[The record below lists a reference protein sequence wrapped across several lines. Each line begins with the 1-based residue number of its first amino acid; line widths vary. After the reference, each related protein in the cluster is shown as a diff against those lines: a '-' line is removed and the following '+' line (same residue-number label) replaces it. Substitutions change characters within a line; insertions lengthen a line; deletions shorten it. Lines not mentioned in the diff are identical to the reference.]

1 MELGMI
7 GLGKMG
13 AFMTERLVKGG
24 HDVVGYDRNSEA
36 VELVVEKGARGA
48 DSLEE
53 LIEQLTNPK
62 HVWVMIPAGGPTI
75 STLEALADLLEPG
88 CTVIDGGNSFYKDT
102 KAMAA
107 KLAGNGIHMVDVG
120 TSGGIW
126 GLAEGYSMMVGGDQ
140 ETVASLRPIFETLA
154 PAPDRGWGHMGPV
167 GAGHFVKMI
176 HNGNEYGIMQSYA
189 EGFAIMAQKEEF
201 DLDLGNIGRVWQHG
215 SVVRSWLLDLTIKA
229 LEENPTLEG
238 IAPYVPDSG
247 EGRWTVAEA
256 IDLDVAAPVITLA
269 LMQRIGSRDEVEYS
283 HRLLSAMRNKFGG
296 HVVKL
301 EAPQ

>member
-24 HDVVGYDRNSEA
+24 HDVVGYDRNPEA

-62 HVWVMIPAGGPTI
+62 HVCVMIPAGGPTI

-126 GLAEGYSMMVGGDQ
+126 GLADGYSMMVGGDQ
-140 ETVASLRPIFETLA
+140 EAVASLRPIFETLA

-176 HNGNEYGIMQSYA
+176 HNGIEYGIMQSYA

-215 SVVRSWLLDLTIKA
+215 SVVRSWLLDLTIEA

-301 EAPQ
+301 EPPQ

>member
-13 AFMTERLVKGG
+13 TFMTERLVKGG
-24 HDVVGYDRNSEA
+24 HDVVGYDRNPEA

-62 HVWVMIPAGGPTI
+62 HVCVMIPAGGPTI

-126 GLAEGYSMMVGGDQ
+126 GLADGYSMMVGGDQ
-140 ETVASLRPIFETLA
+140 EAVASLRPIFETLA

-176 HNGNEYGIMQSYA
+176 HNGIEYGIMQSYA

-215 SVVRSWLLDLTIKA
+215 SVVRSWLLDLTIEA

-301 EAPQ
+301 EPPQ

>member
-24 HDVVGYDRNSEA
+24 HDVVGYDRNPEA

-126 GLAEGYSMMVGGDQ
+126 GLA
-140 ETVASLRPIFETLA
+140 
-154 PAPDRGWGHMGPV
+154 
-167 GAGHFVKMI
+167 
-176 HNGNEYGIMQSYA
+176 
-189 EGFAIMAQKEEF
+189 
-201 DLDLGNIGRVWQHG
+201 RV
-215 SVVRSWLLDLTIKA
+215 TA
-229 LEENPTLEG
+229 
-238 IAPYVPDSG
+238 
-247 EGRWTVAEA
+247 
-256 IDLDVAAPVITLA
+256 
-269 LMQRIGSRDEVEYS
+269 
-283 HRLLSAMRNKFGG
+283 
-296 HVVKL
+296 
-301 EAPQ
+301 

>member
-24 HDVVGYDRNSEA
+24 HDVVGYDRNPEA

-176 HNGNEYGIMQSYA
+176 HNGIEYGIMQSYA

-215 SVVRSWLLDLTIKA
+215 SVVRSWLLDLTIEA